1 MSLEVQGRYQYYR
14 LLRTIRRR
22 ALKPTALGAP
32 RRRTPARTSASTRG
46 QSLVEFAVVFPVF
59 MLILGGVIQF
69 GIIFW
74 GQNTLN
80 QIVRDAAR
88 YGATVPDCIAH
99 DIVPKTQAIAASSAF
114 VGTLGTV
121 TVVLPDAGSDPGVCP
136 PATNTRAVWARIDAA
151 AQVPIFFP
159 WLPGSGNISSSAR
172 FRMEPQTP

>member
-1 MSLEVQGRYQYYR
+1 
-14 LLRTIRRR
+14 
-22 ALKPTALGAP
+22 
-32 RRRTPARTSASTRG
+32 
-46 QSLVEFAVVFPVF
+46 

-80 QIVRDAAR
+80 QIVRDAGR
-88 YGATVPDCIAH
+88 YGATVPDCVTH
-99 DIVPKTQAIAASSAF
+99 DIVARTQEIATSSSF

-121 TVVLPDAGSDPGVCP
+121 AVTLPDAGSDPGVCP
-136 PATNTRAVWARIDAA
+136 PDTNTRAVWVRIDVA

-159 WLPGSGNISSSAR
+159 WVPGNGNISSSAR

>member
-1 MSLEVQGRYQYYR
+1 MSARSPD
-14 LLRTIRRR
+14 RRSH
-22 ALKPTALGAP
+22 
-32 RRRTPARTSASTRG
+32 ARSSGG

-80 QIVRDAAR
+80 QIVRDAGR
-88 YGATVPDCIAH
+88 YGATVPDCATN
-99 DIVPKTQAIAASSAF
+99 DIVARTQEIAASSSF
-114 VGTLGTV
+114 VGTLGAVSV
-121 TVVLPDAGSDPGVCP
+121 TLPDAGSDPGVCP
-136 PATNTRAVWARIDAA
+136 PDTNTRAVWLRIDAA

-159 WLPGSGNISSSAR
+159 WVPGNGNISSSAR